1 MQFSKSSQ
9 RKGLDKGCRI
19 RMILYFIILLLILT
33 QVYTLQYILFRQYKE
48 NLFSQKSELSSSV
61 IENVQD
67 FFSTEDKF
75 DRGVFE
81 TVIGISSV
89 PREGHD
95 YYLETLKSLL
105 GDQKASNGEYLF
117 VFMVSSFNQTLKAR
131 IKAMLEKHFKRDI
144 QKGLLYVF
152 SPNKDFY
159 PLFTLEN
166 FDRNKESNYYKW
178 RARQSLDYSYL
189 FDFIYQRFSFK
200 SYLHLEDDLLQV
212 RIHWAFYKETPCDWI
227 LNMFIYGR
235 TTDCMVTQDFF
246 GARESACLNNR
257 VPSLSPS
264 LFQHV
269 GRHSSLRGKIQIL
282 TDEDFNG

>member
-200 SYLHLEDDLLQV
+200 SYLHLEDDLLVTNSYLGKMKNFIDQV
-212 RIHWAFYKETPCDWI
+212 NNSTRKSNWSVMSFSK
-227 LNMFIYGR
+227 LGFIGHFTKRLLAIGY
-235 TTDCMVTQDFF
+235 
-246 GARESACLNNR
+246 
-257 VPSLSPS
+257 
-264 LFQHV
+264 
-269 GRHSSLRGKIQIL
+269 
-282 TDEDFNG
+282 